1 MADWL
6 IARGVDEGRI
16 LVEEQADNTEEMSLM
31 PRRCWSGTVWMPA
44 MPLRWSARII
54 TCTVRTGIGERTWCP

>member
-16 LVEEQADNTEEMSLM
+16 LVEEQADNTEENVAYAKALLARHGVDAVSYTHLDVYK
-31 PRRCWSGTVWMPA
+31 RQAQRGSG
-44 MPLRWSARII
+44 SG
-54 TCTVRTGIGERTWCP
+54 RTAIR

>member
-16 LVEEQADNTEEMSLM
+16 LVEEQADNTEENVAYAKALLV
-31 PRRCWSGTVWMPA
+31 RHGVDA
-44 MPLRWSARII
+44 GDAVAVVSADYHLYRAH
-54 TCTVRTGIGERTWCP
+54 RYWERTWCP